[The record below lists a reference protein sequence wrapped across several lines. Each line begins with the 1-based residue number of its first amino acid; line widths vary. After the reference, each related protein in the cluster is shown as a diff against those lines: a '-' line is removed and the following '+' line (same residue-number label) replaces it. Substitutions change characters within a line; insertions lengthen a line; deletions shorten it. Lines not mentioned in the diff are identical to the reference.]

1 MMHIDENSP
10 LAIFEWYRE
19 MRSVN
24 PVFRDDVFNA
34 WHVLRNEDVRMILSD
49 GEAFQSDRPATRR
62 PPVDVFDPGED
73 TMVRADG
80 AHHRIL
86 RSLVNQAFTPRVVE
100 RLAPRIGE
108 ICGELLDPFTGKGEM
123 DVVADIAY
131 PLPITIIMEMLGV
144 PTDRVE
150 HFRRWSN
157 AVVSGGGGTAQQGAD
172 SDIAAMM
179 DYFGDVLADRAKHPR
194 DDLISRLLAAE
205 IEGRRLTER
214 QLLNFCALMLI
225 AGHET
230 TTSLI
235 TNTVFCLRTMPDVL
249 GQVRRADG
257 DPLPKVIDEVL
268 RFAAPVQA
276 VLRFATADVV
286 IGGRLIKA
294 GDTVFPF
301 VGSANRDETAFPEP
315 DRFDADRTGGPG
327 LAFGHGVHY
336 CLGAPLARLET
347 AIVVSEMLRRFGGK
361 WWGEGIDFDT
371 SIPRFLFGIKR
382 LPLSWDA

>member
-1 MMHIDENSP
+1 MHIDDNSP
-10 LAIFEWYRE
+10 LAIFDWYRE
-19 MRSVN
+19 TRSEN

-34 WHVLRNEDVRMILSD
+34 WHVLRYEDVRMVLSD
-49 GEAFQSDRPATRR
+49 GETFQSTRPATRR
-62 PPVDVFDPGED
+62 PAVDVFDPGED

-80 AHHRIL
+80 THHRML
-86 RSLVNQAFTPRVVE
+86 RGLVNQAFTPRVVE
-100 RLAPRIGE
+100 RLAPRVRE
-108 ICGELLDPFTGKGEM
+108 ICGELLDGFEGKGGME
-123 DVVADIAY
+123 VVADIAY

-150 HFRRWSN
+150 QFRRWSN
-157 AVVSGGGGTAQQGAD
+157 AVVSGGSGTAREGAD
-172 SDIAAMM
+172 TDIGAMM
-179 DYFGDVLADRAKHPR
+179 DYFSGVLADRRNAPG

-205 IEGRRLTER
+205 ISGQRLTER

-235 TNTVFCLRTMPDVL
+235 TNTVFCLQSMPDVL
-249 GQVRRADG
+249 DLVRRSGG
-257 DPLPKVIDEVL
+257 DPLPRVIDEVL
-268 RFAAPVQA
+268 RYAAPVQA

-286 IGGRLIKA
+286 VGGRRINA

-301 VGSANRDETAFPEP
+301 VGSANRDETAFPDP
-315 DRFDADRTGGPG
+315 DRFDPFRAAGPG
-327 LAFGHGVHY
+327 LAFGHGIHY

-347 AIVVSEMLRRFGGK
+347 AVVVSEMLRRFGGK
-361 WWGEGIDFDT
+361 WWAEGIDFDT

-382 LPLSWDA
+382 LPLSWDG